1 MQRNLLKGT
10 IGLAAALAVLA
21 PHAALA
27 AHTFTGSVVHVSMNS
42 IKVHSPQTNETLSFE
57 MWPKFDRI
65 FSRDGKTTYQMRDIK
80 RGRYVEVIYDQKA
93 FGMRHADKIIIL
105 K

>member
-1 MQRNLLKGT
+1 MKTVAPRAVTALVL
-10 IGLAAALAVLA
+10 GLAAAML

-27 AHTFTGSVVHVSMNS
+27 ANRFYGIVRHVSTTN
-42 IKVHSPQTNETLSFE
+42 IKVENPRSHETLSFE

-93 FGMRHADKIIIL
+93 FGLRHADTIVL
-105 K
+105 Y